1 MQGPTG
7 GAYCSKSCAANSTG
21 QCGGAQCHKTNV
33 SGLYVCGDP
42 NSGSTAPP
50 PPPDNSAPPPPD
62 NSAPP
67 PPPPDNGTNPSTSPD
82 TQAPKV
88 VITSPAAQAQL
99 KPNFVV
105 RASVTDDVAVV
116 KVELFVDG
124 KLYATKGAQH
134 HDFPVSLQPGTHT
147 LRVVGHDAATKK
159 GAALIQVKVVSSTA
173 QNQTPP
179 PPPAGA
185 FAYGASCSSGNQCNS
200 GICANDLTLNQQYC
214 TQTCDPV
221 GLACPTGSDCY
232 PTSGG
237 SYVCAPLL
245 DASAAGSADPEPVGA
260 GMSCSVAGGSAPS
273 VSLVLVLGLLLL
285 GLIRRDRF

>member
-1 MQGPTG
+1 VQGPTG
-7 GAYCSKSCAANSTG
+7 GAFCSRSCAANSSG

-42 NSGSTAPP
+42 NAGNTAPP
-50 PPPDNSAPPPPD
+50 PPNTMPPPP
-62 NSAPP
+62 N
-67 PPPPDNGTNPSTSPD
+67 NPSTNPD

-88 VITSPAAQAQL
+88 VITSPAAQAEL

-105 RASVTDDVAVV
+105 RAKVTDDIAVV

-124 KLYATKGAQH
+124 KLYATKGALH

-159 GAALIQVKVVSSTA
+159 GAGLIQVKVVSSTGA

-179 PPPAGA
+179 PPPAGT
-185 FAYGASCSSGNQCNS
+185 FSYGASCSSGNQCNS

-245 DASAAGSADPEPVGA
+245 DANAAGGADPETVGA
-260 GMSCSVAGGSAPS
+260 GMSCSMAGNGAPS

>member
-1 MQGPTG
+1 
-7 GAYCSKSCAANSTG
+7 
-21 QCGGAQCHKTNV
+21 
-33 SGLYVCGDP
+33 
-42 NSGSTAPP
+42 
-50 PPPDNSAPPPPD
+50 
-62 NSAPP
+62 
-67 PPPPDNGTNPSTSPD
+67 
-82 TQAPKV
+82 V

-105 RASVTDDVAVV
+105 RAKVSDDVAVV

-159 GAALIQVKVVSSTA
+159 GAALIQVKVVGNTGA

-179 PPPAGA
+179 PPPAGTLG
-185 FAYGASCSSGNQCNS
+185 YGTNCSSGNQCNS

-214 TQTCDPV
+214 TQACDPV

-245 DASAAGSADPEPVGA
+245 DANAYGPGSADPEPVGA
-260 GMSCSVAGGSAPS
+260 GMSCSMAGGSAPS

-285 GLIRRDRF
+285 GVIRRSRS